1 LLVSCGGEESKTI
14 HRNSSKFSS
23 LSEKRNFLERYVNF
37 RRSYEQLEFDISY
50 IDGGDGGFS
59 SPTEWD
65 IRILAKVPTAN
76 IKDWISGMT
85 KKKKTVDTSW
95 VSSIPCQPA
104 RDIAPRRSQPDAA
117 HPPESRR
124 RSRFDVRSRPAARER
139 R

>member
-1 LLVSCGGEESKTI
+1 MPLLVSCGGEESKTT

-85 KKKKTVDTSW
+85 KKKKTVNTSW
-95 VSSIPCQPA
+95 VSSIPNSPA
-104 RDIAPRRSQPDAA
+104 EIKSFQWYENEHKLVGVCLEDSTILYRNSTN
-117 HPPESRR
+117 
-124 RSRFDVRSRPAARER
+124 
-139 R
+139 